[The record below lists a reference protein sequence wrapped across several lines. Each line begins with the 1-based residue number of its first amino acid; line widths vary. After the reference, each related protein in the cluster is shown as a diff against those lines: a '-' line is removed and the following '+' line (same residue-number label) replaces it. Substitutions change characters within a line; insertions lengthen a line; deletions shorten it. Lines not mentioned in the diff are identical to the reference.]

1 MDEKDDCLGLC
12 MRYSEYPLKITVPL
26 QIDDIFKKHITETLG
41 GSLAWLPVSQTFND
55 ISKLRGELK
64 FDE

>member
-26 QIDDIFKKHITETLG
+26 QIDEIFQKHITALG
-41 GSLAWLPVSQTFND
+41 GSLAWFPVSQTFND

-64 FDE
+64 FD

>member
-12 MRYSEYPLKITVPL
+12 MRYSEYPLKNTVPL
-26 QIDDIFKKHITETLG
+26 QIDEIFQKHITKTLG
-41 GSLAWLPVSQTFND
+41 GDLAWEPVRQTFND

-64 FDE
+64 FD